1 MGEKLTEAATGNSH
15 KEWSG
20 VDLVACILSALSYL
34 GILAGM
40 SLLLLNLWTGYLLTA
55 LALIAAIVMFLVIDP
70 KLRRVSSRYEKKQ
83 KEYLEELDRIIEWK
97 KTDET

>member
-1 MGEKLTEAATGNSH
+1 MGDTPAATPTGNSL

-20 VDLVACILSALSYL
+20 IDLLACILSAVSYFCILS
-34 GILAGM
+34 GVT
-40 SLLLLNLWTGYLLTA
+40 LLLLNLWTGYLLTA
-55 LALIAAIVMFLVIDP
+55 LALVSAAAMFLVIDP

-97 KTDET
+97 TTEET